1 MEKFLN
7 LLIGGLISG
16 AIYSMLAAG
25 LALTYSTTGIFN
37 LGYGAVAFTCAY
49 IFYELQTGLHWPIA
63 WAALPTI
70 FVFAPLLGLALDRFI
85 FRRLVNAS
93 DAAKIMATVGVL
105 VAVPALAEWVVQLLI
120 GVGHFNIPDG
130 SQVFLAPG
138 LGPQP
143 AIQWHLGTLISFNSN
158 QLIVVLLAL
167 LMGVGLW
174 YVLRRTTLGLSMRAL
189 VDRPEL
195 AVARGIDRGR
205 TSGAAWLLGTTMAG
219 LAGVAGAPIFNS
231 LTPSAYLYVLLAAAA
246 AAVLG
251 GLRSVPL
258 AVVGGLFIGAVQG
271 LVAGYASFA
280 ASITGFSDAAP
291 FLLLLLGLAFWGR
304 ERGRRAGSVAE
315 DVPPPD
321 YLAMRPPWRRAAP
334 WVFWFAVL
342 FVYLFVGADPYWLG
356 LATTGLAI
364 SLVFL
369 SFTIVTG
376 LGGIV
381 SLAQAAFVTASG
393 LFAGVTII
401 HYHQNYF
408 VGLLVGVA
416 VACLLGV
423 VVAVPALR
431 LGGLSLAL
439 ATLALGFLGDNVL
452 FQWSWL
458 AGPLANGWAIPRPV
472 IGPLNF
478 ADEKT
483 LAVTLAIIVIITT
496 VLVRNLQRSA
506 SGRMM
511 SAVRASEVAASASG
525 ISGSRVKITVFALS
539 AGLAGLAGVLLVT
552 VDQHVTNATYTTP
565 TGLVWLAAVVLWG
578 VRRPSAAIAAGMS
591 STLFAGVLS
600 SGFHF
605 SFISWSGTSSV
616 WLPSVIFGLGAV
628 TMAQNPDGLLAL
640 TEEQSFRR
648 RQRREA
654 RRAARLAAA
663 PSPALAPAVG
673 SAGGAALAA
682 AGGPALRVLPVDQ
695 ANVAGNAAP
704 GTSGLPGALPATWN
718 EGGVR
723 SDGGG
728 RAAPAGHGAAGP
740 PALELAGVSA
750 GYGETQVLF
759 DIGLDVRK
767 GTITA
772 LVGANGAGKST
783 LCKLVTGLVEPL
795 GGAVLLDGRD
805 ITALAPHRR
814 AKEILLAPESRGIFA
829 SLSVEENLSVLLRDP
844 AEREAVYQRF
854 PVLGER
860 RRTAAGNL
868 SGGEQQMLTMA
879 PILVKPPKLLIADEP
894 TLGLAPLVVAEIM
907 RLFAELRDEGVTL
920 LVVEERA
927 RAVLDVADDV
937 ALLELGR
944 LVWAGPR
951 AELDPE
957 QLAAIYLGQA
967 RVESASASA

>member
-1 MEKFLN
+1 MAKFLN
-7 LLIGGLISG
+7 LLVTGMISG

-37 LGYGAVAFTCAY
+37 LGYGAVAFASAY
-49 IFYELQTGLHWPIA
+49 VFFELQTGLHWPIA
-63 WAALPTI
+63 WAALLTLL
-70 FVFAPLLGLALDRFI
+70 VFAPLLGLALDRFI
-85 FRRLVNAS
+85 FRRLVDAS

-105 VAVPALAEWVVQLLI
+105 VAVPALAEYVVALLI

-143 AIQWHLGTLISFNSN
+143 AIQWHVGTMFGFSSN
-158 QLIVVLLAL
+158 QLIVAILSVLLAI
-167 LMGVGLW
+167 GLW
-174 YVLRRTTLGLSMRAL
+174 HLLRRTRLGLSMRAL
-189 VDRPEL
+189 VDRPDL

-205 TSGAAWLLGTTMAG
+205 TSGAAWLLGTTIAG

-231 LTPSAYLYVLLAAAA
+231 LTPSAYLFVLLAAAA
-246 AAVLG
+246 ATVLG

-258 AVVGGLFIGAVQG
+258 AALGGLLIGAVQG
-271 LVAGYASFA
+271 LVAGYATFA
-280 ASITGFSDAAP
+280 ESISGFSDAVP
-291 FLLLLLGLAFWGR
+291 FVLLLVGLAVWGR
-304 ERGRRAGSVAE
+304 ERGRRAGTAAE

-321 YLAMRPPWRRAAP
+321 YLALRPPWRRLAP

-342 FVYLFVGADPYWLG
+342 FVYLFVGADAYWLN
-356 LATTGLAI
+356 LATKGLAI

-381 SLAQAAFVTASG
+381 SLAQAAFVTAAG
-393 LFAGVTII
+393 LVAGITIV
-401 HYHQNYF
+401 HFHQGYF

-416 VACLLGV
+416 VAVGLGM

-458 AGPLANGWAIPRPV
+458 AGPLEQGWSIPRPV
-472 IGPLNF
+472 VGPFNF
-478 ADEKT
+478 GDEKT
-483 LAVTLAIIVIITT
+483 LSVLLAIIVIVVTL
-496 VLVRNLQRSA
+496 LVRNLQRSA

-525 ISGSRVKITVFALS
+525 ISGPRVKITLFALS

-552 VDQHVTNATYTTP
+552 VDQHVTSGTYTTP
-565 TGLVWLAAVVLWG
+565 VGLTWLAAVVLWG

-591 STLFAGVLS
+591 STLFSGVLS

-628 TMAQNPDGLLAL
+628 TMAKNPDGLLAL

-648 RQRREA
+648 RRRREA
-654 RRAARLAAA
+654 RRSARLAAGA
-663 PSPALAPAVG
+663 AAGLPPLAVAGSPALAIAGTTPA
-673 SAGGAALAA
+673 S
-682 AGGPALRVLPVDQ
+682 
-695 ANVAGNAAP
+695 
-704 GTSGLPGALPATWN
+704 PATAS
-718 EGGVR
+718 E
-723 SDGGG
+723 
-728 RAAPAGHGAAGP
+728 GHGLLPRPAHSQGAVRP
-740 PALELAGVSA
+740 IALELNGLDVA
-750 GYGETQVLF
+750 YGETQVLF
-759 DIGLDVRK
+759 GIDLQVRR

-783 LCKLVTGLVEPL
+783 LCKVVTGLIEPL
-795 GGAVLLDGRD
+795 AGSVRLDGRD
-805 ITALAPHRR
+805 ITTLAPHRR
-814 AKEILLAPESRGIFA
+814 ARQILLAPESRGIFPT
-829 SLSVEENLSVLLRDP
+829 LSVEENLAVLLPD
-844 AEREAVYQRF
+844 AADREQVYQRF
-854 PVLGER
+854 DNLAGR

-879 PILVKPPKLLIADEP
+879 PILVRPPALLIADEP

-907 RLFAELRDEGVTL
+907 RLFVELRDQGVTL

-927 RAVLDVADDV
+927 KAVLDIAGDV

-944 LVWAGPR
+944 LVWSGPR
-951 AELDPE
+951 PELDPE
-957 QLAAIYLGQA
+957 QLSAIYLGQA
-967 RVESASASA
+967 RVETTSASL